1 MIMKINPLIPVGSRI
16 EVDKSKIENL
26 IPTKILDDLPQM
38 INGEVIDYKMTDG
51 MDIGY
56 VLMTDNNIKIW
67 IFNSELN
74 EQTRREYKIED
85 SKTSSNFIIK
95 VLLSQIDKVE
105 YVLNGNKSIKKIAN
119 PFNLISWLIF
129 TLKDIF

>member
-1 MIMKINPLIPVGSRI
+1 MKLNSLIPVGSRI
-16 EVDKSKIENL
+16 KVDKSKIENVL
-26 IPTKILDDLPQM
+26 PQKILDDLPQM

-56 VLMTDNNIKIW
+56 VLMTENNLKIW
-67 IFNSELN
+67 IFNSELDA
-74 EQTRREYKIED
+74 QTRKEYKIED
-85 SKTSSNFIIK
+85 SKTSKNLLTK
-95 VLLSQIDKVE
+95 ELLSRIDKVE
-105 YVLNGNKSIKKIAN
+105 YDLNGNRSIGKIAN